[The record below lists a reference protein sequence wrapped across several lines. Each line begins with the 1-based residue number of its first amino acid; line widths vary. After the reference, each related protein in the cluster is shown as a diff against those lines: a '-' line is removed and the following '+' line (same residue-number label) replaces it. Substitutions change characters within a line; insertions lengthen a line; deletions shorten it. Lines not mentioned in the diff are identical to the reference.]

1 MRKLMLIIF
10 ALGFIS
16 ANATAI
22 APDCHAQACAEVE
35 AWENE
40 FPDATVGELEAVY
53 YMAYN
58 ECNMQ

>member
-1 MRKLMLIIF
+1 MLIIF

-35 AWENE
+35 AWENLY
-40 FPDATVGELEAVY
+40 PNLTAGEIEAIY
-53 YMAYN
+53 NMAYN